1 MIALPKAIS
10 HGSNGAGT
18 GALTALTAMSAAR
31 AEPES
36 SASAVASKTI
46 FFMTIPI
53 VTRSVRLR
61 RPGDISDN
69 RLHPICAANLRR
81 GHLGGKR
88 KRQATAAFLGVL
100 ALRAGCCC
108 RVLHSDNIF
117 KRTGKGPDRKRVF
130 ATVRQANRAIGRFE
144 LLQSAKQQGRSGA
157 AALTDPDNG
166 TADS

>member
-53 VTRSVRLR
+53 VTRSVRFR
-61 RPGDISDN
+61 RPGGICDN
-69 RLHPICAANLRR
+69 RLQPVCATNLRR

-100 ALRAGCCC
+100 TLRVDVVAACC
-108 RVLHSDNIF
+108 IP
-117 KRTGKGPDRKRVF
+117 T
-130 ATVRQANRAIGRFE
+130 T
-144 LLQSAKQQGRSGA
+144 
-157 AALTDPDNG
+157 
-166 TADS
+166 

>member
-53 VTRSVRLR
+53 AKNQSDSDGLRHSDIDCISVR
-61 RPGDISDN
+61 
-69 RLHPICAANLRR
+69 NLRR
-81 GHLGGKR
+81 GIFCGKR
-88 KRQATAAFLGVL
+88 KRPATAAFLGVS
-100 ALRAGCCC
+100 ALPGDVVAMCCIPTTFLRETRMWTDVRRSNARLQTAGE
-108 RVLHSDNIF
+108 RESRHWE
-117 KRTGKGPDRKRVF
+117 T
-130 ATVRQANRAIGRFE
+130 
-144 LLQSAKQQGRSGA
+144 RS
-157 AALTDPDNG
+157 
-166 TADS
+166 